1 MTIQSIEIQLVQQNT
16 GHSQSSTSLKSR
28 LKALLAPLQLLDR
41 RLQQAIEVRQIL
53 LGTPFE
59 SYLLGSIAPGCSPAA
74 AIDYSSPL
82 AQLQRSFELSDFEIE
97 VVLMAIAP
105 ELDRRYERL
114 YARLQPNACRKPTKQ
129 LSLDVLCHSMAEK
142 ELARKTFSATA
153 PLIRS
158 GLIHLK
164 ASGSF
169 SLNPIVS
176 RHLLGQPVSAQV
188 STYCQLSWPQ
198 SNGRITNSPL
208 LTDVL
213 KRISRSNLST
223 PLTLNFSGQGRKEA
237 SARALAAAINRPLLT
252 VDLSELLSD
261 KLSDAERMHKMQ
273 QVALQGRLWNAVL
286 YFEAPEELTEFQNPW
301 FSSAIADTALRSD
314 TSAVQGL
321 LSYFYNHP
329 GMVIFSA
336 QSISSII
343 ENSYTEVI
351 TIPFTLPYPDLIGI
365 DPCLSRYLEPSHKP
379 VSESLS
385 KSLSETEWFRQKGLS
400 TAIGFS

>member
-158 GLIHLK
+158 GLFHLK
-164 ASGSF
+164 DSGSF

-188 STYCQLSWPQ
+188 STYCQLSWP
-198 SNGRITNSPL
+198 
-208 LTDVL
+208 
-213 KRISRSNLST
+213 
-223 PLTLNFSGQGRKEA
+223 
-237 SARALAAAINRPLLT
+237 
-252 VDLSELLSD
+252 
-261 KLSDAERMHKMQ
+261 
-273 QVALQGRLWNAVL
+273 
-286 YFEAPEELTEFQNPW
+286 
-301 FSSAIADTALRSD
+301 
-314 TSAVQGL
+314 
-321 LSYFYNHP
+321 
-329 GMVIFSA
+329 
-336 QSISSII
+336 
-343 ENSYTEVI
+343 
-351 TIPFTLPYPDLIGI
+351 
-365 DPCLSRYLEPSHKP
+365 
-379 VSESLS
+379 
-385 KSLSETEWFRQKGLS
+385 
-400 TAIGFS
+400 